1 MHFDLFFDLFRPQN
15 RCSRVD
21 GSSILE
27 KATIPL
33 PSSILSPKMLPKA
46 IQSTPRRLQ
55 SAPRAPRELPERS
68 PEGPWELSGALL
80 EVPNRSQELHKPQHD
95 PPGAQKAAPRGLWA
109 VIWRLL
115 EASGPHFGASEA
127 CFDRFQDTFRSL
139 KSTAVEPATT
149 R

>member
-1 MHFDLFFDLFRPQN
+1 
-15 RCSRVD
+15 
-21 GSSILE
+21 
-27 KATIPL
+27 
-33 PSSILSPKMLPKA
+33 MLPCRRELDSRKSNDSATELDFLTQYAPKRRPKA
-46 IQSTPRRLQ
+46 LQ
-55 SAPRAPRELPERS
+55 DAPRAPRELPERS

-115 EASGPHFGASEA
+115 EASGLHFGASEA

>member
-1 MHFDLFFDLFRPQN
+1 
-15 RCSRVD
+15 
-21 GSSILE
+21 
-27 KATIPL
+27 
-33 PSSILSPKMLPKA
+33 MLPKGDPKHPK
-46 IQSTPRRLQ
+46 TPQ

-109 VIWRLL
+109 VIWRRV
-115 EASGPHFGASEA
+115 EASGPLFGASEA
-127 CFDRFQDTFRSL
+127 WFDRFQDTFRSL
-139 KSTAVEPATT
+139 ESTAVEPATT

>member
-1 MHFDLFFDLFRPQN
+1 MKSDLSRPQN

-21 GSSILE
+21 GSSIH
-27 KATIPL
+27 
-33 PSSILSPKMLPKA
+33 PKCSQKST
-46 IQSTPRRLQ
+46 QSAPRRSQ
-55 SAPRAPRELPERS
+55 SAPRAPQELSERS

-139 KSTAVEPATT
+139 KSTAAEPATT